1 MIGVVSRT
9 RAVLTAAVLLS
20 ALVLGGCTDDDPE
33 PKFGPTE
40 STSPS
45 SPTSPSTTAAAADL
59 SPEDTV
65 RAWVDARNAALASGD
80 VAAVEELSASGCTT
94 CQDSLDPIRQVHADG
109 GSFDT
114 DGWTVDSARLKS
126 RSGDKARVTGA
137 ITYAAG
143 TTVPK
148 AGAAPVSY
156 GLERHIVVVDL
167 TRTDDRWQVNFF
179 GYLS

>member
-20 ALVLGGCTDDDPE
+20 ALALGGCTDDDPE
-33 PKFGPTE
+33 PKFGPIE
-40 STSPS
+40 STSPA
-45 SPTSPSTTAAAADL
+45 SPTSPSTTTAAAL

-80 VAAVEELSASGCTT
+80 VTPAEELSASGCTT
-94 CQDSLDPIRQVHADG
+94 CQASLDPIRQVHADG

-126 RSGDKARVTGA
+126 SSGHKARVTGA

-143 TTVPK
+143 TTIPK
-148 AGAAPVSY
+148 AGASPVSY
-156 GLERHIVVVDL
+156 ELERHIVVVDL
-167 TRTDDRWQVNFF
+167 TKTDDRWQVSFF